1 MRCDY
6 AWYPCHNDFI
16 FLYALSEI
24 IALRSNAVLST
35 VLGISVILTIGFW
48 FNLLPKDIIQLAHIP
63 GIGMLTV
70 GMLLVSLGTTIDFA
84 ELRRQWKVAAVSV
97 ISVTMAVIFIIYLGP
112 FFMDGALAIAGSPIF
127 AGGNAAMLIIL
138 DAVQEK
144 GIETVGTFCLV
155 LLVTQK
161 FFGIPIASLML
172 RHLAKNLRDDVDFV
186 KRYASEGEEN
196 KVKKPLRLPS
206 LFDRPSVHL
215 AKLSF
220 VASIAYYA
228 SRFTGGA
235 VHYLVMCL
243 LLGTLF
249 YALGFLEKGILQK
262 HSQAASSFFSLPS

>member
-1 MRCDY
+1 
-6 AWYPCHNDFI
+6 
-16 FLYALSEI
+16 
-24 IALRSNAVLST
+24 
-35 VLGISVILTIGFW
+35 
-48 FNLLPKDIIQLAHIP
+48 
-63 GIGMLTV
+63 
-70 GMLLVSLGTTIDFA
+70 
-84 ELRRQWKVAAVSV
+84 
-97 ISVTMAVIFIIYLGP
+97 
-112 FFMDGALAIAGSPIF
+112 
-127 AGGNAAMLIIL
+127 
-138 DAVQEK
+138 
-144 GIETVGTFCLV
+144 
-155 LLVTQK
+155 
-161 FFGIPIASLML
+161 ML

-262 HSQAASSFFSLPS
+262 HSQAASSFFRYHRDLFFFEPDNPAGSALRPSAACSYGLIGYIGAFTAGLVTNRLFSCLFPLRESWRDLHLWFSYNDACLSGSIRCHGKK